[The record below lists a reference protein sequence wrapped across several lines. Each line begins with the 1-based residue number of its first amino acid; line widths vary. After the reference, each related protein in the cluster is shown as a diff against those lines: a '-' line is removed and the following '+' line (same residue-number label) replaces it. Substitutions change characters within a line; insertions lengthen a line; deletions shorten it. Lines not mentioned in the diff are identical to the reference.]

1 MGKIEARLKQLGHTL
16 PEPMDTGGLP
26 FQLVKIHGDRAYV
39 AGHVPIGPDGTM
51 ARPLGKVGADVTP
64 EQAQE
69 AAKRCA
75 LAILASLEHALGDL
89 DRIDQ
94 WLRVFG
100 MVNVAPG
107 FNALPQVINGCSNLI
122 IEVFGEEVGSHTRSA
137 VGMGELPFGVP
148 VEIEAEL
155 AIKP

>member
-1 MGKIEARLKQLGHTL
+1 MGKIEARLQELGHAL
-16 PEPMDTGGLP
+16 PEPMNTGGLP
-26 FQLVKIHGDRAYV
+26 FQLVKTYGDRAYV
-39 AGHVPIGPDGTM
+39 AGHVPIGADGTM

-69 AAKRCA
+69 AAQRCG
-75 LAILASLEHALGDL
+75 LAILASLRQALGDL
-89 DRIDQ
+89 DRIEH

-107 FNALPQVINGCSNLI
+107 FNAIPQVINGCSNLI
-122 IEVFGEEVGSHTRSA
+122 VEVFGEDVGSHTRSA
-137 VGMGELPFGVP
+137 VGMAELPFGVP